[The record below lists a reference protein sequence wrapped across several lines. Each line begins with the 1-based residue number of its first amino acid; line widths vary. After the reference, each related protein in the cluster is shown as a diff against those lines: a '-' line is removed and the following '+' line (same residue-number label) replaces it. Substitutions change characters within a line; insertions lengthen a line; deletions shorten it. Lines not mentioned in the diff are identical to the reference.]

1 MNWVRLE
8 NAQVS
13 VQAVFLV
20 SAVWQ
25 MSRRSTHN
33 LTKI

>member
-1 MNWVRLE
+1 MNWGRLE

-20 SAVWQ
+20 SALRR
-25 MSRRSTHN
+25 MSRRSTHD